1 MPQLDF
7 STFIPQIFWLF
18 VSLSILYLILS
29 KYALP
34 RVSDVIEERKDI
46 IAHDIDEAKKLS
58 LDSKKAIEDL
68 TLKMSKAKSESQQIV
83 NNALIEVK
91 SKNETKKEKII
102 LEINDELLD
111 AEKEI
116 FEKKEIALKDVTK
129 ISKELAKEMLDNLS
143 IGKVDSKKL
152 SNLSGKV
159 NWEGK

>member
-46 IAHDIDEAKKLS
+46 IAHDIDEAKKFS

-102 LEINDELLD
+102 LEINEGILD

-152 SNLSGKV
+152 SNPSGKV
-159 NWEGK
+159 N

>member
-46 IAHDIDEAKKLS
+46 IAHDIDEAKKFS

-143 IGKVDSKKL
+143 IGKVDSNKL

-159 NWEGK
+159 N

>member
-34 RVSDVIEERKDI
+34 RVSDVIEERKDK
-46 IAHDIDEAKKLS
+46 IAHDIDEAKKFS

-159 NWEGK
+159 N

>member
-46 IAHDIDEAKKLS
+46 IAHDIDEAKKFS
-58 LDSKKAIEDL
+58 LDSETAIKDL

>member
-46 IAHDIDEAKKLS
+46 IAHDIDEAKKFS

-91 SKNETKKEKII
+91 DKNEAKKEKII
-102 LEINDELLD
+102 LEINEEILD

-116 FEKKEIALKDVTK
+116 FVKKEIALKDVAK

-143 IGKVDSKKL
+143 IGKVDTKKL

-159 NWEGK
+159 N

>member
-46 IAHDIDEAKKLS
+46 IAHDIDEAKKFS
-58 LDSKKAIEDL
+58 LNSKKAIEDL

-83 NNALIEVK
+83 NNALIDVK
-91 SKNETKKEKII
+91 NKNETKKEKII
-102 LEINDELLD
+102 LEINEEILD

-159 NWEGK
+159 N

>member
-46 IAHDIDEAKKLS
+46 IAHDIDEAKKFS
-58 LDSKKAIEDL
+58 LDSERAIEDL
-68 TLKMSKAKSESQQIV
+68 SLKMSKAKSESQQIV

-159 NWEGK
+159 N

>member
-46 IAHDIDEAKKLS
+46 IAHDIDEAKKFS

-116 FEKKEIALKDVTK
+116 FKKKEIALKDVIK

-152 SNLSGKV
+152 SNPSGKV
-159 NWEGK
+159 N

>member
-7 STFIPQIFWLF
+7 STFMPQIFWLF

-159 NWEGK
+159 N

>member
-46 IAHDIDEAKKLS
+46 IAHDIDEAKKFS
-58 LDSKKAIEDL
+58 LDSERAIEDL
-68 TLKMSKAKSESQQIV
+68 SLKMSKAKSESQQII

-91 SKNETKKEKII
+91 DKNEAKKEKII
-102 LEINDELLD
+102 LEINEEILD

-116 FEKKEIALKDVTK
+116 FVKKEIALKDVAK

-143 IGKVDSKKL
+143 IGKVDAKKL

-159 NWEGK
+159 N

>member
-7 STFIPQIFWLF
+7 STFVPQIFWLF

-116 FEKKEIALKDVTK
+116 FKKKELALKDVIK

-159 NWEGK
+159 N

>member
-7 STFIPQIFWLF
+7 STFMPQIFWLF

-46 IAHDIDEAKKLS
+46 IAHDIDEAKKFS
-58 LDSKKAIEDL
+58 LDSERAIEDL
-68 TLKMSKAKSESQQIV
+68 SLKMSKAKSESQQII

-91 SKNETKKEKII
+91 DKNEAKKEKII
-102 LEINDELLD
+102 LEINEEILD

-116 FEKKEIALKDVTK
+116 FAKKEIALKDVAK

-143 IGKVDSKKL
+143 IGKVDAKKL

-159 NWEGK
+159 N

>member
-46 IAHDIDEAKKLS
+46 IAHDIDEAKKFS

-102 LEINDELLD
+102 LEINEEILD
-111 AEKEI
+111 AEKRD
-116 FEKKEIALKDVTK
+116 FLKK
-129 ISKELAKEMLDNLS
+129 
-143 IGKVDSKKL
+143 KKSL
-152 SNLSGKV
+152 
-159 NWEGK
+159 

>member
-7 STFIPQIFWLF
+7 STFMPQIFWLF

-46 IAHDIDEAKKLS
+46 IAHDIDEAKKFS

-159 NWEGK
+159 N

>member
-46 IAHDIDEAKKLS
+46 IAHDIDEAKKFS
-58 LDSKKAIEDL
+58 LDSERAIEDL
-68 TLKMSKAKSESQQIV
+68 SLKMSKAKSESQQII

-91 SKNETKKEKII
+91 DKNEAKKEKII
-102 LEINDELLD
+102 LEINEEILD

-116 FEKKEIALKDVTK
+116 FTKKEIALKDVAK
-129 ISKELAKEMLDNLS
+129 ISKELAIEMLDNLS
-143 IGKVDSKKL
+143 IGKVDAKKL

-159 NWEGK
+159 N

>member
-7 STFIPQIFWLF
+7 STFMPQIFWLF

-46 IAHDIDEAKKLS
+46 IAHDIDEAKKFS
-58 LDSKKAIEDL
+58 LDSERAIEDL
-68 TLKMSKAKSESQQIV
+68 SLKMSKAKSESQQII

-91 SKNETKKEKII
+91 DKNEAKKEKII
-102 LEINDELLD
+102 LEINEEILD

-116 FEKKEIALKDVTK
+116 FVKKEIALKDVAK

-143 IGKVDSKKL
+143 IGKVDAKKL

>member
-29 KYALP
+29 RYALP
-34 RVSDVIEERKDI
+34 RISDVIEERKDI
-46 IAHDIDEAKKLS
+46 IAHDIDEAKKFS
-58 LDSKKAIEDL
+58 LDSERAIEDL
-68 TLKMSKAKSESQQIV
+68 SLKMSEAKSESQQIV

-91 SKNETKKEKII
+91 ENNETKKEKII
-102 LEINDELLD
+102 LEINEEILD

-116 FEKKEIALKDVTK
+116 FVKKEIALKDVAK

-143 IGKVDSKKL
+143 IGKVDAKKL

-159 NWEGK
+159 N

>member
-7 STFIPQIFWLF
+7 STFVPQIFWLF

-46 IAHDIDEAKKLS
+46 IAHDIDEAKKFS

-159 NWEGK
+159 I

>member
-46 IAHDIDEAKKLS
+46 IAHDIDEAKKFS

-68 TLKMSKAKSESQQIV
+68 TLKMSNAKSESQQIV

-129 ISKELAKEMLDNLS
+129 ISKELAKEMLDNVS

-159 NWEGK
+159 N

>member
-46 IAHDIDEAKKLS
+46 IAHDIDEAKKFS

-159 NWEGK
+159 N

>member
-46 IAHDIDEAKKLS
+46 IAHDIDEAKKFS
-58 LDSKKAIEDL
+58 LDSERAIEDL
-68 TLKMSKAKSESQQIV
+68 SLKMSKAKSESQQII

-91 SKNETKKEKII
+91 DKNEAKKEKII
-102 LEINDELLD
+102 LEINEEILD

-116 FEKKEIALKDVTK
+116 FVKKEIALKDVAK

-152 SNLSGKV
+152 SNPSGKV

>member
-46 IAHDIDEAKKLS
+46 IAHDIDEAKKFS

-102 LEINDELLD
+102 LKINDELLD

-159 NWEGK
+159 N

>member
-1 MPQLDF
+1 M
-7 STFIPQIFWLF
+7 PQIFWLF

-46 IAHDIDEAKKLS
+46 IAHDIDEAKKFS

-102 LEINDELLD
+102 LEINEEILD

-116 FEKKEIALKDVTK
+116 FTKKEIALKDVAK
-129 ISKELAKEMLDNLS
+129 ISKELAIEMLDNLS
-143 IGKVDSKKL
+143 IGKVDTKKL

-159 NWEGK
+159 N

>member
-7 STFIPQIFWLF
+7 STFMPQIFWLF

-68 TLKMSKAKSESQQIV
+68 TLKMSKAKSESQQII

-91 SKNETKKEKII
+91 DKNEAKKEKII
-102 LEINDELLD
+102 LEINEEILD

-116 FEKKEIALKDVTK
+116 FAKKEIALKDVTK

-159 NWEGK
+159 N

>member
-7 STFIPQIFWLF
+7 SRFMPQIFWLF

-46 IAHDIDEAKKLS
+46 IAHDIDEAKKFS
-58 LDSKKAIEDL
+58 LDSERAIEDL
-68 TLKMSKAKSESQQIV
+68 SLKMSKAKSESQQII

-91 SKNETKKEKII
+91 DKNEAKKEKII
-102 LEINDELLD
+102 LEINEEILD

-116 FEKKEIALKDVTK
+116 FVKKEIALKDVAK

-143 IGKVDSKKL
+143 IGKVDAKKL

>member
-46 IAHDIDEAKKLS
+46 IAHDIDEAKKFS

-83 NNALIEVK
+83 NNALIEIK

-159 NWEGK
+159 N

>member
-46 IAHDIDEAKKLS
+46 IAHDIDEAKKFS

-102 LEINDELLD
+102 LEINEELLD

-159 NWEGK
+159 N

>member
-46 IAHDIDEAKKLS
+46 IAHDIDEAKKFS

-159 NWEGK
+159 I

>member
-46 IAHDIDEAKKLS
+46 IAHDIDEAKKFS

-102 LEINDELLD
+102 LEINEEILD

-116 FEKKEIALKDVTK
+116 LEKKEIALKDVTK

-159 NWEGK
+159 N

>member
-7 STFIPQIFWLF
+7 STFVPQIFWLF

-46 IAHDIDEAKKLS
+46 IAHDIDEAKKFS

-68 TLKMSKAKSESQQIV
+68 TLKMSKAKSESQQII

-91 SKNETKKEKII
+91 DKNEAKKEKII

-159 NWEGK
+159 N

>member
-46 IAHDIDEAKKLS
+46 IAHDIDEAKKFS

-68 TLKMSKAKSESQQIV
+68 TLKMSKAKSESQQII

-91 SKNETKKEKII
+91 DKNEAKKEKII

-152 SNLSGKV
+152 SNPSGKV

>member
-7 STFIPQIFWLF
+7 STFMPQIFWLF

-46 IAHDIDEAKKLS
+46 IAHDIDEAKKFS
-58 LDSKKAIEDL
+58 LDSERAIEDL
-68 TLKMSKAKSESQQIV
+68 SLKMSKAKSESQQII

-91 SKNETKKEKII
+91 DKNEAKKEKII
-102 LEINDELLD
+102 LEINEEILD

-116 FEKKEIALKDVTK
+116 FAKKEIALKDVAK

-143 IGKVDSKKL
+143 IGKVDTKKL

-159 NWEGK
+159 N

>member
-7 STFIPQIFWLF
+7 STFMPQIFWLF

-46 IAHDIDEAKKLS
+46 IAHDIDEAKKFS
-58 LDSKKAIEDL
+58 LDSERAIEDL
-68 TLKMSKAKSESQQIV
+68 SLKMSKAKSESQQII

-91 SKNETKKEKII
+91 DKNEAKKEKII
-102 LEINDELLD
+102 LEINEEILD

-116 FEKKEIALKDVTK
+116 FVKKEIALKDVAK

-143 IGKVDSKKL
+143 IGKVDAKKL

-159 NWEGK
+159 N

>member
-46 IAHDIDEAKKLS
+46 IAHDIDEAKKFS

-102 LEINDELLD
+102 LEINEEILD

-116 FEKKEIALKDVTK
+116 LEKKEIALKDVTK

-152 SNLSGKV
+152 SNLSGKF
-159 NWEGK
+159 N

>member
-46 IAHDIDEAKKLS
+46 IAHDIDEAKKFS

>member
-1 MPQLDF
+1 MRLLDF
-7 STFIPQIFWLF
+7 STFLPPIFLLF
-18 VSLSILYLILS
+18 FSLSILYLILS

-46 IAHDIDEAKKLS
+46 IAHDIDEAKKFS

>member
-18 VSLSILYLILS
+18 ASLSILYLILS

-34 RVSDVIEERKDI
+34 RVSDVIEERKDL
-46 IAHDIDEAKKLS
+46 IAHDIDEAKKFS
-58 LDSKKAIEDL
+58 LDSEKAIEDL

-83 NNALIEVK
+83 NNALIDVK
-91 SKNETKKEKII
+91 NKNETKKEKII
-102 LEINDELLD
+102 LEINEEILD

-159 NWEGK
+159 N

>member
-7 STFIPQIFWLF
+7 STFVPQIFWLF

-46 IAHDIDEAKKLS
+46 IAHDIDEAKKFS

-83 NNALIEVK
+83 NNALIEIK

-159 NWEGK
+159 I